1 MYDYVTDNV
10 LNAMYAPNDRLGVE
24 LMGAVNWNA
33 LKKTVAKNTVNK
45 LNQVNGGSRK
55 KFVDSVV
62 NAGLAVRTDST
73 SGIPGLKSFAAAAKK
88 FRPSSGIPGL
98 KNAISAGKKIN
109 PIRFLSDPLCDELWG
124 LNDEYAV
131 ELLGS
136 YGLSDLWRQTKKVT
150 HKVLEAGEKVPVV
163 DAAVARFRDITGAIT
178 GTSKAVDVAQ
188 TAYDNRGK
196 IILIGG
202 GAALLLYIL
211 LRKKK

>member
-24 LMGAVNWNA
+24 LMGAVKWNA

-45 LNQVNGGSRK
+45 LNQVNGGNRN
-55 KFVDSVV
+55 KFLNNIVKASNKIRNSSISGIPSSVV
-62 NAGLAVRTDST
+62 NSLPHAPKSISKVIK
-73 SGIPGLKSFAAAAKK
+73 GIFG
-88 FRPSSGIPGL
+88 
-98 KNAISAGKKIN
+98 
-109 PIRFLSDPLCDELWG
+109 DPLCDELFG
-124 LNDEYAV
+124 MNEEYAA
-131 ELLGS
+131 ELLGYS
-136 YGLSDLWRQTKKVT
+136 LGDFVRQTKKIT
-150 HKVLEAGEKVPVV
+150 HKVLEAGENVPVI
-163 DAAVARFRDITGAIT
+163 DAAVDRFRGITGAIT

-202 GAALLLYIL
+202 GAAILLYLL

>member
-24 LMGAVNWNA
+24 LMGAVKWNA

-45 LNQVNGGSRK
+45 LNQVNGGNRS
-55 KFVDSVV
+55 KFLNKVVSASNKIRNSSVSGLPYIPKSVV
-62 NAGLAVRTDST
+62 NAPRSISKAIK
-73 SGIPGLKSFAAAAKK
+73 GIFG
-88 FRPSSGIPGL
+88 
-98 KNAISAGKKIN
+98 
-109 PIRFLSDPLCDELWG
+109 DPLCDELFG
-124 LNDEYAV
+124 MNEEYAS
-131 ELLGS
+131 ELLGYS
-136 YGLSDLWRQTKKVT
+136 LGDFVRQTKKIT
-150 HKVLEAGEKVPVV
+150 HKVLEAGENVPVI
-163 DAAVARFRDITGAIT
+163 DAAVDRFRGITGAIT

-202 GAALLLYIL
+202 GTALLLYLL

>member
-24 LMGAVNWNA
+24 LMGAVKWNA

-45 LNQVNGGSRK
+45 LNQVNGGNRS
-55 KFVDSVV
+55 KFLNKVVSASNKIRNSSISGIPNRVV
-62 NAGLAVRTDST
+62 NAPRSISKAIK
-73 SGIPGLKSFAAAAKK
+73 GIFG
-88 FRPSSGIPGL
+88 
-98 KNAISAGKKIN
+98 
-109 PIRFLSDPLCDELWG
+109 DPLCDELFG
-124 LNDEYAV
+124 MNEEYAE
-131 ELLGS
+131 ELLGYS
-136 YGLSDLWRQTKKVT
+136 LGDFVRQTKKIT
-150 HKVLEAGEKVPVV
+150 HKVLEAGENVPVI
-163 DAAVARFRDITGAIT
+163 DAAVDRFRGITGAIT

-202 GAALLLYIL
+202 GAAILLYLL